1 MAADVV
7 NTMADNNYNSAIGKA
22 VERALVSA
30 GMIIEGAAIP
40 LVPVKTGRLRGSI
53 TYATRKGKSRVRGK
67 AMPSDAVST
76 PTSNDEVYIGTN
88 VEYAEAV
95 EYGRKSGMGKQA
107 FLRPAFDANRTEVM
121 RMLAKEVH
129 KGLKDGK

>member
-1 MAADVV
+1 MNDVV
-7 NTMADNNYNSAIGKA
+7 NTMSDNNYNSAIGKA
-22 VERALVSA
+22 VERALVMA
-30 GMIIEGAAIP
+30 GIKLEGDATL

-53 TYATRKGKSRVRGK
+53 TYATRREQSRVSGE

-95 EYGRKSGMGKQA
+95 EYGRRSGRGKQPY
-107 FLRPAFDANRTEVM
+107 LRPALDANRTDIQ
-121 RMLAKEVH
+121 RMFAKEVH